1 MLELRNLYVKF
12 GEKILL
18 NNINLR
24 IKSGE
29 ICVLLGKS
37 GSGKSLTLLSF
48 FDLLAQNLQK
58 ISGEVFYIKSY
69 ENANFIE
76 SKSLDT
82 NEVKS
87 SKNHNFIESNLQ
99 DSINSKITNFMDSKI
114 QQTKQKINLKSARGR
129 LFSLIMQNPIS
140 CFNPLFTIKSH
151 FLESCFDN
159 YDEKKINSLLCDMNL
174 DSNVLNL
181 YPFEL
186 SGGMLQRVMIALSLI
201 NEPKFLFFDEPT
213 SDIDF
218 SNIEK
223 FLSLLDSIKKNK
235 NVGILL
241 VTHDLRV
248 ALKIA
253 DSIYVMKNGQIVS
266 YLDSIKNISESSL
279 INLMK

>member
-12 GEKILL
+12 GEKMLL

-76 SKSLDT
+76 SKSRDT
-82 NEVKS
+82 NEFKN

-99 DSINSKITNFMDSKI
+99 DSINSKIPNFMDSKI

-223 FLSLLDSIKKNK
+223 FLLLLDSIKKNK
-235 NVGILL
+235 NVGMLL
-241 VTHDLRV
+241 VTHNLRV

-253 DSIYVMKNGQIVS
+253 DSIYIMKNGQIMS

>member
-12 GEKILL
+12 GEKMLL

-76 SKSLDT
+76 SKSRDT
-82 NEVKS
+82 NEFKN

-99 DSINSKITNFMDSKI
+99 DSINSKIPNFMDSKI

-151 FLESCFDN
+151 FLESCFNN
-159 YDEKKINSLLCDMNL
+159 YDEKKINSLLHDMNL

-253 DSIYVMKNGQIVS
+253 DSIYIMKNGQIVS

>member
-12 GEKILL
+12 GKKMLL

-69 ENANFIE
+69 ENAKFIE
-76 SKSLDT
+76 SKSLNT
-82 NEVKS
+82 NEFKS

-99 DSINSKITNFMDSKI
+99 DSINSKIPNFTESKI

-151 FLESCFDN
+151 FLESCFNN
-159 YDEKKINSLLCDMNL
+159 YDEKKINSLLHDMNL

-223 FLSLLDSIKKNK
+223 FLLLLDSIKKNK
-235 NVGILL
+235 NVGMLL

-253 DSIYVMKNGQIVS
+253 DSIYIMKNGQIMS